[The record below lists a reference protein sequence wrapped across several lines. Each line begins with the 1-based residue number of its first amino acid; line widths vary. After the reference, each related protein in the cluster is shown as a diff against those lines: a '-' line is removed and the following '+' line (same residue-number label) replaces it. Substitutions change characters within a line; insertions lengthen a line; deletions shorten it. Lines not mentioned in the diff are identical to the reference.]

1 MAKRCLGVVV
11 LIAVALSPVVY
22 AQERHPL
29 TTADLAKQRGVNDP
43 QVSPDGK
50 WIAYTVSTVDA
61 EKDKRDTDLWM
72 VSWDGAD
79 RVRLT
84 STAET
89 SESRPR
95 WSPDGRYLAFLSKR
109 GNEDEKK
116 LGSQVWLLD
125 RRGGEAV
132 KLTSIKGG
140 VSSYAWSPDGKRLV
154 LVVDDYDPSSDP
166 EKKEGWKR
174 KTAPPIVI
182 DRYHFKQDREGYLAA
197 LHSHLQLF
205 DVESHKSEV
214 LTSGIWDE
222 KNPSWSPDGR
232 FIAFISNHETDPD
245 RADNTDVFVV
255 EPKAGAQPR
264 KLTTFAGTDDGVPSW
279 SPDSQSIA
287 YLQGDEPKFTAY
299 NLNKLAVISAA
310 GGAPR
315 ILTSAL
321 DRAVQEP
328 IVWSAD
334 GKQLSFIVQDDRI
347 TYIGRMPA
355 AGGTV
360 EKLTNGLRTV
370 SSLSPRNGGAFA
382 LLSATDTA
390 PDEVHTFEG
399 GSLRRITHE
408 NDEWLSH
415 VRLGTV
421 EDFTCTAKDG
431 NEVHGLLFKP
441 PSYVA
446 GTKYPTLLNIH
457 GGPNSQDQHA
467 FSFERQ
473 FLAANGYVV
482 LATNYRGSAGR
493 GTAYQKAIFADW
505 GNKEVIDLLAAVDSA
520 VKSGIA
526 DPDRLGIGGWSY
538 GGILT
543 DYTTASDSR
552 FKAAVAGAG
561 SALQLSM
568 YGSDQYVAQY
578 DLELGPP
585 WKNQEAWLRVSYPF
599 LHADRIK
606 TPTLYLGGQADFNVP
621 IIGGEQMYQALRSMG
636 VDTQL
641 IIYPEQYHGITMP
654 SYAAD
659 RLERYVAWYDKY
671 LKPAERSAGLVR
683 YFSGSHTDVAQ
694 PLHGPALIL
703 AGGGTDQDA
712 AFQSAIDRVRGCID
726 CDRKLDVVVLRASG
740 ADGYNDYF
748 MGLKGVNSVH
758 SLVITDRAVSSRP
771 DVVNAVKNAEI
782 VFFAGGDQCNYIRWI
797 KGTPVESAVKSVY
810 ARGGAV
816 GGTSAGL
823 AIQGDISYDSCPDQS
838 ATSEDVLKDPYSIDV
853 SLSRNFF
860 EWPPLRHVI
869 TDTHFKKRDRMGR
882 LLVFLARAMK
892 DGHDSRL
899 IGFGV
904 NEAACAIMDDKGKAT
919 VFGTGPVDVVL
930 ADHPGEVVER
940 GRPLTYRG
948 FKIWHFDGGQTIDLA
963 HLPAGGYKTIDVVEG
978 KLSGDPY

>member
-1 MAKRCLGVVV
+1 MAKRCLLAAV
-11 LIAVALSPVVY
+11 LVAVWLSPAVQ
-22 AQERHPL
+22 AQERRPL
-29 TTADLAKQRGVNDP
+29 RVADAAKQRGVADP
-43 QVSPDGK
+43 QVSPDGR
-50 WIAYTVSTVDA
+50 WIAYTVSTIDA

-89 SESRPR
+89 SESHPR
-95 WSPDGRYLAFLSKR
+95 WSPDGRYLAFLAKR
-109 GNEDEKK
+109 GSEDEKK

-132 KLTSIKGG
+132 KLTNIKGG
-140 VSSYAWSPDGKRLV
+140 VSSYAWSPDAKRLV
-154 LVVDDYDPSSDP
+154 LVVNDFDPDSDP

-182 DRYHFKQDREGYLAA
+182 DRYHFKEDRDGYLGS
-197 LHSHLQLF
+197 LRTHLQLF
-205 DVESHKSEV
+205 DVETHKSEV
-214 LTSGIWDE
+214 LTSGNWEE

-232 FIAFISNHETDPD
+232 LIAFISNRETDPD
-245 RADNTDVFVV
+245 RANNTDLFVI
-255 EPKAGAQPR
+255 EPKAGAAAR
-264 KLTTFAGTDDGVPSW
+264 KLTTFLGPDDSVPAW

-299 NLNKLAVISAA
+299 NLDKLAVIGAA
-310 GGAPR
+310 GGTPR
-315 ILTSAL
+315 ILTAAL
-321 DRAVQEP
+321 DRAVREP
-328 IVWSAD
+328 IAWSAD

-360 EKLTNGLRTV
+360 EKLTTGARVV
-370 SSLSPRNGGAFA
+370 SSFSPRNDGAMA
-382 LLSATDTA
+382 LLSATDSM
-390 PDEVHTFEG
+390 PDEVHTFES
-399 GSLRRITHE
+399 GSLRRVTHE

-415 VRLGTV
+415 VTLAAV
-421 EDFTCTAKDG
+421 EDFSCTAKDG

-441 PSYVA
+441 PSYA
-446 GTKYPTLLNIH
+446 TGTKYPTLLNIH
-457 GGPNSQDQHA
+457 GGPNGQDQHA

-482 LATNYRGSAGR
+482 LAANYRGSAGR
-493 GTAYQKAIFADW
+493 GNAYQKAIFADW
-505 GNKEVIDLLAAVDSA
+505 GNKEVIDLLAAVDYA
-520 VKSGIA
+520 VKIGIA

-543 DYTTASDSR
+543 DYTTASDPR
-552 FKAAVAGAG
+552 FKAAIAGAG

-568 YGSDQYVAQY
+568 YGSDEYVAQY

-621 IIGGEQMYQALRSMG
+621 IIGSEQMYEALRSMG
-636 VDTQL
+636 IDTQL
-641 IIYPEQYHGITMP
+641 VVYPDQYHSITVP
-654 SYAAD
+654 SYVAD

-671 LKPAERSAGLVR
+671 LKGERSAGLVR
-683 YFSGSHTDVAQ
+683 YFSGSHTDVTPQ
-694 PLHGPALIL
+694 LHGPALIL
-703 AGGGTDQDA
+703 AGGGTDQNA

-726 CDRKLDVVVLRASG
+726 CDRKVDVVVLRASG

-748 MGLKGVNSVH
+748 MGMKGVSSVQ
-758 SLVITDRAVSSRP
+758 SLVITDRAASSRP

-797 KGTPVESAVKSVY
+797 KGTPVDDAVKSVY
-810 ARGGAV
+810 RRGGAV

-823 AIQGDISYDSCPDQS
+823 AIQGDVVYDACPDQS
-838 ATSEDVLKDPYSIDV
+838 AQSEDVLKDPYSIDV

-892 DGHDSRL
+892 DGHDARL
-899 IGFGV
+899 VGLGV
-904 NEAACAIMDDKGKAT
+904 NEAASAIMDADGKAT
-919 VFGTGPVDVVL
+919 VFGTGPVDVVV

-940 GRPLTYRG
+940 GKPLTYRG
-948 FKIWHFDGGQTIDLA
+948 FKIWHFDAGQTIDLS
-963 HLPAGGYKTIDVVEG
+963 HLPAGGYKTIDVVDG